1 MPIHVDLITP
11 ERQVFSDDVDYIAAP
26 TLDGS
31 IGILPNHAPLL
42 TQLGL
47 GDLSLKKGD
56 NVSHV
61 AITGG
66 FLEVQKGSHVSIFA
80 ETAELAE
87 EIDLER
93 ARLELERV
101 KNELKNDQQNE
112 KFDYAAAEAALARAI
127 LRIKIAENRRKAP
140 PVKPLGDN

>member
-26 TLDGS
+26 TLDGQ
-31 IGILPNHAPLL
+31 IGILPHHAPLL

-47 GDLSLKKGD
+47 GELRLKKGGA
-56 NVSHV
+56 VSHV

-66 FLEVQKGSHVSIFA
+66 FLEVQKGSKVSIFA

-93 ARLELERV
+93 ARLAVERAKTV
-101 KNELKNDQQNE
+101 LKAEEQTE
-112 KFDYAAAEAALARAI
+112 KIDFAAAEASLARAI
-127 LRIKIAENRRKAP
+127 LRMKIAENRRKAP
-140 PVKPLGDN
+140 TPPHGVN